1 MIFLYSLKECPYCK
15 KVKEILDEK
24 NLEYKNL
31 DISEDIYKQE
41 LIHLGGKE
49 QVPFLVD
56 TDKKI
61 SMYESKDIINYL
73 ETL

>member
-24 NLEYKNL
+24 NIEYKNL

-41 LIHLGGKE
+41 LIHLGGKKWH
-49 QVPFLVD
+49 PRL
-56 TDKKI
+56 
-61 SMYESKDIINYL
+61 
-73 ETL
+73 